1 MFWKLIWVWLC
12 NKISLILLQEPLDWH
27 FLKSK
32 TSEKASKCQSLNFKW
47 IYCYYC
53 IYYNYCVVLLLVFN
67 FLLAFMKLFFIGFV
81 CIYIVWFFSI
91 CVTVQYNQRNDLPL
105 CWSLFLYT
113 WIKSVEKTFAL
124 FSRYI
129 YIIIVCFIL
138 FCYLF
143 CYFNYQYLYI
153 NLWVFLHLI

>member
-1 MFWKLIWVWLC
+1 MNL
-12 NKISLILLQEPLDWH
+12 
-27 FLKSK
+27 
-32 TSEKASKCQSLNFKW
+32 
-47 IYCYYC
+47 
-53 IYYNYCVVLLLVFN
+53 YYNYCVVLVLVFN
-67 FLLAFMKLFFIGFV
+67 FLLAFMKLFLLVSFV
-81 CIYIVWFFSI
+81 FTLFGSFSI

-153 NLWVFLHLI
+153 NLWVFFTLNIDMLSFLIVFLNGPNIYLGRGSLSI